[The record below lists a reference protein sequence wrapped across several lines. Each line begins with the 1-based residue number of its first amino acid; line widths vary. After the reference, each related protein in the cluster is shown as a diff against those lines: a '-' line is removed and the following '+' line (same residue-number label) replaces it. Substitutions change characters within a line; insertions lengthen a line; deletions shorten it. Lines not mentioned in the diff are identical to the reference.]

1 MSPAE
6 RTDLWYLFFAYT
18 GLFVIFFGFMV
29 RMLNLSR
36 NLRRDVEL
44 LKREWGQNSDE
55 ESPRS
60 ATSVTPTVH
69 SRSQ

>member
-18 GLFVIFFGFMV
+18 ALFIIFFGFMV

-44 LKREWGQNSDE
+44 LKREWGQSAE
-55 ESPRS
+55 EEPRAS
-60 ATSVTPTVH
+60 VTSVTPSVH
-69 SRSQ
+69 SHPQ